1 MTTSSA
7 AQGAARIFLP
17 LAAIA
22 LIGLL
27 VFAFLR
33 RPADEEAGDGG
44 PDDGLTYEQRV
55 APLVAEGAKIASQLA
70 VTNAPLSDALQ
81 AATKL
86 RGRWQE
92 ARTARGYDRARH
104 DGFILTFNQFFNAL
118 QSVETISAVLG
129 ATPAPDGGI
138 PEVRRME
145 ALFALQGVHGAETSA
160 QLISKT
166 GLSTEALLSRTNLI
180 RELRAGVQSAVTQ
193 QTKARQVLEQLTPA
207 KPL

>member
-7 AQGAARIFLP
+7 APGASRIFLP
-17 LAAIA
+17 LAAIS

-27 VFAFLR
+27 VFAVLR
-33 RPADEEAGDGG
+33 RPVDEEAGDGG

-55 APLVAEGAKIASQLA
+55 TPLVAEGARIASQLA
-70 VTNAPLSDALQ
+70 VTNAPLADALQ
-81 AATKL
+81 AATRL
-86 RGRWQE
+86 REQWQD

-138 PEVRRME
+138 PEARRME
-145 ALFALQGVHGAETSA
+145 ALFALQGVHGAETGA
-160 QLISKT
+160 QLTSKT
-166 GLSTEALLSRTNLI
+166 GLSTESLLSRTNLT
-180 RELRAGVQSAVTQ
+180 RELTAGVRSAIAQ
-193 QTKARQVLEQLTPA
+193 QVKARQVLEQLA
-207 KPL
+207 SVKPL